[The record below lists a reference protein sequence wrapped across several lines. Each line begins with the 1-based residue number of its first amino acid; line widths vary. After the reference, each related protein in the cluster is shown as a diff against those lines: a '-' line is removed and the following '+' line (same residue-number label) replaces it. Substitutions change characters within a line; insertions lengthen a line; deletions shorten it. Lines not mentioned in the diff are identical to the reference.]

1 MKIERKVKLTM
12 DSVTEL
18 CESARNSIEA
28 INEDCSSERLQAYV
42 SMQDILSE

>member
-18 CESARNSIEA
+18 CESARNSIET
-28 INEDCSSERLQAYV
+28 INGESAD
-42 SMQDILSE
+42 